1 MIRRKRTAIIIEE
14 QTALEITWHDSGASA
29 WCQECDEEVSIVP
42 TEKAAQI
49 LGVRPGEIDLLIH
62 SEAIHGVISTGGHL
76 SICVK
81 SIISGIS
88 SRVDDNNPR
97 DR

>member
-14 QTALEITWHDSGASA
+14 QTALEITWHDSRASA
-29 WCQECDEEVSIVP
+29 WCQECNQEVSIVP

-49 LGVRPGEIDLLIH
+49 LGVGPGEIGQLIH
-62 SEAIHGVISTGGHL
+62 NEVIHGVVSTGGRL

-88 SRVDDNNPR
+88 SRVEDNNAR
-97 DR
+97 E

>member
-1 MIRRKRTAIIIEE
+1 
-14 QTALEITWHDSGASA
+14 
-29 WCQECDEEVSIVP
+29 VP

-49 LGVRPGEIDLLIH
+49 LGVGPGEIGLLIH
-62 SEAIHGVISTGGHL
+62 SEVIHGVISTGGRL

-88 SRVDDNNPR
+88 SHVDDNNAR
-97 DR
+97 E